1 MRNGIKINYSFDVF
15 EKEIREIWDAA
26 EKPLL
31 KIIESVIKENRDWF
45 FVRGEHLL
53 SQDLGHK
60 LTELLEK

>member
-1 MRNGIKINYSFDVF
+1 MKFKNRFEEWLKINYSFDVF

-45 FVRGEHLL
+45 FVRGEHI
-53 SQDLGHK
+53 H
-60 LTELLEK
+60 T